1 MKQEL
6 KKLSILFLL
15 MMIFNSSQEK
25 ECVSLHNCMPAVP
38 TCREKI
44 AENTDAA
51 NYDELVPISPV
62 SRFILIQY

>member
-15 MMIFNSSQEK
+15 MMIFNFSQEK
-25 ECVSLHNCMPAVP
+25 ECMSLHKCVPAVP
-38 TCREKI
+38 VASKKI

-51 NYDELVPISPV
+51 NYDELVPVSPI